1 MRKLNTILSV
11 LLLFIC
17 LLHGLMGSFMLLGI
31 SSGAGKFLAWIGVGI
46 LAAHTVLGLLLTA
59 QTFRASRSGGKLYGK
74 QNALFWARRTSGLA
88 ILLMLFFHIGVFGRV
103 QDGVYILFPFT
114 TVRLLTQ
121 LLLVASV
128 FCASSAQSP
137 TLLVSLG
144 IVRDKEQ
151 RGRPLSDSFY
161 TGAVCC
167 RFDHSILYRVE
178 QCMKHTLVIVGA
190 GLAGLSAA
198 LTAVKNGWTVKLVSS
213 LASERAQS
221 VMAEAESMQP

>member
-17 LLHGLMGSFMLLGI
+17 VLHGLMGSFMLLGI
-31 SSGAGKFLAWIGVGI
+31 SSGAGKFLAWIGV
-46 LAAHTVLGLLLTA
+46 
-59 QTFRASRSGGKLYGK
+59 KLYGK

-128 FCASSAQSP
+128 FVHLLLNLRP
-137 TLLVSLG
+137 LLVSLG

-151 RGRPLSDSFY
+151 RGDLY
-161 TGAVCC
+161 LIL
-167 RFDHSILYRVE
+167 SILV
-178 QCMKHTLVIVGA
+178 LFAA
-190 GLAGLSAA
+190 GSIILYYI
-198 LTAVKNGWTVKLVSS
+198 GWNNV
-213 LASERAQS
+213 
-221 VMAEAESMQP
+221 

>member
-103 QDGVYILFPFT
+103 QDGVSMLKW
-114 TVRLLTQ
+114 Q
-121 LLLVASV
+121 A
-128 FCASSAQSP
+128 
-137 TLLVSLG
+137 
-144 IVRDKEQ
+144 
-151 RGRPLSDSFY
+151 
-161 TGAVCC
+161 
-167 RFDHSILYRVE
+167 
-178 QCMKHTLVIVGA
+178 
-190 GLAGLSAA
+190 
-198 LTAVKNGWTVKLVSS
+198 
-213 LASERAQS
+213 LASYFMFVSFLPYGTFTVVTFVIRS
-221 VMAEAESMQP
+221 FF

>member
-31 SSGAGKFLAWIGVGI
+31 SSRAGKFLAWIGVGI

-114 TVRLLTQ
+114 TVRLLTVFVH
-121 LLLVASV
+121 LLLNLR
-128 FCASSAQSP
+128 P
-137 TLLVSLG
+137 LLVSLG

-151 RGRPLSDSFY
+151 RGDLY
-161 TGAVCC
+161 LIL
-167 RFDHSILYRVE
+167 SILV
-178 QCMKHTLVIVGA
+178 LFAA
-190 GLAGLSAA
+190 GSIILYYI
-198 LTAVKNGWTVKLVSS
+198 GWNNV
-213 LASERAQS
+213 
-221 VMAEAESMQP
+221 

>member
-88 ILLMLFFHIGVFGRV
+88 ILLMLFFHR
-103 QDGVYILFPFT
+103 
-114 TVRLLTQ
+114 Q
-121 LLLVASV
+121 LY
-128 FCASSAQSP
+128 FEGC
-137 TLLVSLG
+137 G
-144 IVRDKEQ
+144 K
-151 RGRPLSDSFY
+151 
-161 TGAVCC
+161 
-167 RFDHSILYRVE
+167 
-178 QCMKHTLVIVGA
+178 
-190 GLAGLSAA
+190 
-198 LTAVKNGWTVKLVSS
+198 S
-213 LASERAQS
+213 LACQDICPAGIPVEELMSRSNAAA
-221 VMAEAESMQP
+221 VWKR

>member
-103 QDGVYILFPFT
+103 H
-114 TVRLLTQ
+114 VREL
-121 LLLVASV
+121 
-128 FCASSAQSP
+128 
-137 TLLVSLG
+137 
-144 IVRDKEQ
+144 
-151 RGRPLSDSFY
+151 
-161 TGAVCC
+161 
-167 RFDHSILYRVE
+167 
-178 QCMKHTLVIVGA
+178 
-190 GLAGLSAA
+190 
-198 LTAVKNGWTVKLVSS
+198 
-213 LASERAQS
+213 
-221 VMAEAESMQP
+221 

>member
-128 FCASSAQSP
+128 FVHLLLNTQRQALKHHSRTAFPSTNCATRIPPAITVLSP
-137 TLLVSLG
+137 T
-144 IVRDKEQ
+144 
-151 RGRPLSDSFY
+151 
-161 TGAVCC
+161 
-167 RFDHSILYRVE
+167 
-178 QCMKHTLVIVGA
+178 
-190 GLAGLSAA
+190 
-198 LTAVKNGWTVKLVSS
+198 TACWLPV
-213 LASERAQS
+213 
-221 VMAEAESMQP
+221 

>member
-88 ILLMLFFHIGVFGRV
+88 ILLMLFFQELQKSLRSANVTINVHFFGFYLCELSLFGRNV
-103 QDGVYILFPFT
+103 IGK
-114 TVRLLTQ
+114 LLEHD
-121 LLLVASV
+121 
-128 FCASSAQSP
+128 FF
-137 TLLVSLG
+137 
-144 IVRDKEQ
+144 I
-151 RGRPLSDSFY
+151 
-161 TGAVCC
+161 
-167 RFDHSILYRVE
+167 
-178 QCMKHTLVIVGA
+178 
-190 GLAGLSAA
+190 
-198 LTAVKNGWTVKLVSS
+198 
-213 LASERAQS
+213 
-221 VMAEAESMQP
+221 

>member
-128 FCASSAQSP
+128 FVHLLLNLRP
-137 TLLVSLG
+137 LLVSLG

-151 RGRPLSDSFY
+151 RGD
-161 TGAVCC
+161 
-167 RFDHSILYRVE
+167 LYRTMYETHFGDRGCRAGRAFRCFDCCEKRLDGKAGVLLCLRAGTVCYGRGRN
-178 QCMKHTLVIVGA
+178 QC
-190 GLAGLSAA
+190 
-198 LTAVKNGWTVKLVSS
+198 S
-213 LASERAQS
+213 LEYQGRGG
-221 VMAEAESMQP
+221 

>member
-88 ILLMLFFHIGVFGRV
+88 IC
-103 QDGVYILFPFT
+103 
-114 TVRLLTQ
+114 
-121 LLLVASV
+121 S
-128 FCASSAQSP
+128 C
-137 TLLVSLG
+137 
-144 IVRDKEQ
+144 
-151 RGRPLSDSFY
+151 SF
-161 TGAVCC
+161 
-167 RFDHSILYRVE
+167 SILA
-178 QCMKHTLVIVGA
+178 C
-190 GLAGLSAA
+190 SAECR
-198 LTAVKNGWTVKLVSS
+198 TAYTFCFRSQRSGC
-213 LASERAQS
+213 
-221 VMAEAESMQP
+221 

>member
-128 FCASSAQSP
+128 FVRVVNLRLCVFAGGMAKSGRCSGVLAFGANI
-137 TLLVSLG
+137 LG
-144 IVRDKEQ
+144 IK
-151 RGRPLSDSFY
+151 PSL
-161 TGAVCC
+161 A
-167 RFDHSILYRVE
+167 
-178 QCMKHTLVIVGA
+178 VIVSG
-190 GLAGLSAA
+190 
-198 LTAVKNGWTVKLVSS
+198 
-213 LASERAQS
+213 
-221 VMAEAESMQP
+221 

>member
-1 MRKLNTILSV
+1 MEIILVSSRSCN
-11 LLLFIC
+11 FFSKR
-17 LLHGLMGSFMLLGI
+17 LHIESRSFAACA

-128 FCASSAQSP
+128 FVH
-137 TLLVSLG
+137 LLLNL
-144 IVRDKEQ
+144 
-151 RGRPLSDSFY
+151 RPD
-161 TGAVCC
+161 
-167 RFDHSILYRVE
+167 R
-178 QCMKHTLVIVGA
+178 K
-190 GLAGLSAA
+190 
-198 LTAVKNGWTVKLVSS
+198 
-213 LASERAQS
+213 S
-221 VMAEAESMQP
+221 VV

>member
-88 ILLMLFFHIGVFGRV
+88 ILLPYWRVRQSAGRRIHSVSVHNGPAADAAFTGCFG
-103 QDGVYILFPFT
+103 I
-114 TVRLLTQ
+114 
-121 LLLVASV
+121 
-128 FCASSAQSP
+128 CASSAQSP
-137 TLLVSLG
+137 TPSG
-144 IVRDKEQ
+144 IA
-151 RGRPLSDSFY
+151 GHRP
-161 TGAVCC
+161 G
-167 RFDHSILYRVE
+167 
-178 QCMKHTLVIVGA
+178 
-190 GLAGLSAA
+190 
-198 LTAVKNGWTVKLVSS
+198 
-213 LASERAQS
+213 
-221 VMAEAESMQP
+221 

>member
-74 QNALFWARRTSGLA
+74 QNGLA

-128 FCASSAQSP
+128 FVHLLLNLRP
-137 TLLVSLG
+137 LLVSLG

-151 RGRPLSDSFY
+151 RGDLYLILSVLVLFAAGSI
-161 TGAVCC
+161 
-167 RFDHSILYRVE
+167 ILYY
-178 QCMKHTLVIVGA
+178 I
-190 GLAGLSAA
+190 
-198 LTAVKNGWTVKLVSS
+198 GWNNV
-213 LASERAQS
+213 
-221 VMAEAESMQP
+221 